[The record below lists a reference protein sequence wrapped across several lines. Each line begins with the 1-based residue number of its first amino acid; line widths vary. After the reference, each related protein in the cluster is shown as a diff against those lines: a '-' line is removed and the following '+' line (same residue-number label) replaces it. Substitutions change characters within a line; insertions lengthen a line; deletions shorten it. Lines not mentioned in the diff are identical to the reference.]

1 MEGNGR
7 ILNVPSHYLNNP
19 RPSTEAEES
28 DQDQM
33 ETESHTES
41 TTEEQGDEGIGEFDD
56 GKTGK
61 LTLSILLAEDL
72 IHPGEKVL
80 SIDYL
85 GQTFK
90 GDLLPIG
97 KIRSVETGLIFN
109 NPSAWAIYCKKI
121 INPAK
126 KSGCG
131 WASVKY
137 KGRKMDHFKNI
148 WQRRKSQRAADDAKN
163 EAAQILTALSTSGGL
178 GQQQEES
185 PRLLGH
191 STTPGLIHSSSLN
204 ATMSNNKTTF
214 VDLESFAAEGKM
226 QPFTVSVS
234 TSAMLILDLHSHLA
248 MDEVCGY
255 LAGQWDPNSHN
266 LAITHTFPCLT
277 PPNDT
282 STETAQRVE
291 TEIYEELYG
300 KQLTL
305 VGWYHSNPA
314 GPPAPSAKDC
324 FDQLDFQ
331 IKLLGNSDASYTPC
345 VGLICAPYM
354 PSAKTCDSSIVVYW
368 AFPPPEGSPQDW
380 GRPMRMSYSAI
391 TDPCLSEEVVNSVDK
406 VINFY
411 KKQEKQVPLCSEW
424 REGKYYF
431 EKIGSSL
438 LSKFPQDQDEQL
450 WRYIQA
456 QLLEGT
462 PPPSCWNKERR
473 NSSPE
478 QQTSPQQQRQQ
489 QQHPASSSSP
499 SSQQQQQQPPPS
511 HQQQSGLSSSLT
523 IQPAHQQQSTA
534 PPPAHLQQTQIIN
547 GRKPSGEEEEIDDD
561 EEEHLKEEQEE
572 IDDDEE
578 QALARRTGTSTEHG
592 LITISQY
599 SPSTGTQMTFT
610 RAPQGGQPVTLSIQE
625 TSGPQSYPEPLVL
638 TTNGL
643 RQHSQEEEEG
653 PINFSSSRRRED
665 EGEDSGDEGRLVIKE

>member
-1 MEGNGR
+1 MGEREIEGPQGSSPAGTFLIESGSRAAETLKKKKMMEGNGR
-7 ILNVPSHYLNNP
+7 ILNVPHYLNSNT

-33 ETESHTES
+33 ETESHAES
-41 TTEEQGDEGIGEFDD
+41 TNLDDHGEEGIGEYDD

-72 IHPGEKVL
+72 IHPGEKVM

-109 NPSAWAIYCKKI
+109 NPSAWAIY
-121 INPAK
+121 
-126 KSGCG
+126 
-131 WASVKY
+131 W
-137 KGRKMDHFKNI
+137 RKMDHFKNI

-178 GQQQEES
+178 GAQQGES
-185 PRLLGH
+185 PLLLGH

-204 ATMSNNKTTF
+204 ASMSNNKTTF

-234 TSAMLILDLHSHLA
+234 TSAMLIPDLHSHLA
-248 MDEVCGY
+248 LEEVCGY

-277 PPNDT
+277 PSND
-282 STETAQRVE
+282 TETAQRVE

-305 VGWYHSNPA
+305 VGWYHSNPT

-354 PSAKTCDSSIVVYW
+354 NSAKTCDSSIVVYW

-411 KKQEKQVPLCSEW
+411 KKQEKQIPMCSEW

-431 EKIGSSL
+431 EKIGQSL
-438 LSKFPQDQDEQL
+438 MSKFPQDQDEQL

-456 QLLEGT
+456 QLLEGV
-462 PPPSCWNKERR
+462 PPPSCWGKESRE
-473 NSSPE
+473 SEPE
-478 QQTSPQQQRQQ
+478 QTSPQQQQTV
-489 QQHPASSSSP
+489 ASSSP
-499 SSQQQQQQPPPS
+499 HYQQQPPPPPS
-511 HQQQSGLSSSLT
+511 HQQQAVL
-523 IQPAHQQQSTA
+523 QQQSA
-534 PPPAHLQQTQIIN
+534 PPPPPAHQSAQLIN
-547 GRKPSGEEEEIDDD
+547 GRKASGEE
-561 EEEHLKEEQEE
+561 EE

-578 QALARRTGTSTEHG
+578 QALARRTSSTEHG

-599 SPSTGTQMTFT
+599 SPSTGTQ
-610 RAPQGGQPVTLSIQE
+610 VTLSIQE
-625 TSGPQSYPEPLVL
+625 TSGAQSYPEPLVL
-638 TTNGL
+638 TTNGA
-643 RQHSQEEEEG
+643 RQHSEEG
-653 PINFSSSRRRED
+653 E
-665 EGEDSGDEGRLVIKE
+665 

>member
-1 MEGNGR
+1 
-7 ILNVPSHYLNNP
+7 VPHFLNNP

-33 ETESHTES
+33 DTESHTES
-41 TTEEQGDEGIGEFDD
+41 TTEDQGEEGIGEFDD

-178 GQQQEES
+178 GQQEES
-185 PRLLGH
+185 PLIGH

-204 ATMSNNKTTF
+204 ASLSNNKTTF
-214 VDLESFAAEGKM
+214 VDLESFAVEGKM

-248 MDEVCGY
+248 LEEVCGY

-277 PPNDT
+277 PSND
-282 STETAQRVE
+282 TETAQRVE

-305 VGWYHSNPA
+305 VGWYHSNPT

-368 AFPPPEGSPQDW
+368 SFPPPEGSPQDW

-411 KKQEKQVPLCSEW
+411 KKQEKQVPLYSEW

-431 EKIGSSL
+431 EKIGQSL

-456 QLLEGT
+456 QLLEGL
-462 PPPSCWNKERR
+462 PPPSCWSNDQPISSSEREQE
-473 NSSPE
+473 E
-478 QQTSPQQQRQQ
+478 QQAAAAAAAVSRP
-489 QQHPASSSSP
+489 P
-499 SSQQQQQQPPPS
+499 SQQQ
-511 HQQQSGLSSSLT
+511 SSLT
-523 IQPAHQQQSTA
+523 IQPA
-534 PPPAHLQQTQIIN
+534 PPPAHQQSAQMIN
-547 GRKPSGEEEEIDDD
+547 GRKASGEEEEIDDD
-561 EEEHLKEEQEE
+561 EEEHLKEDQEE
-572 IDDDEE
+572 IDDDED
-578 QALARRTGTSTEHG
+578 QALARRTQTSTEHG

-610 RAPQGGQPVTLSIQE
+610 RAHQGGQPVTLSIQE

-643 RQHSQEEEEG
+643 RQHSQEEEREEA

>member
-1 MEGNGR
+1 MG
-7 ILNVPSHYLNNP
+7 
-19 RPSTEAEES
+19 TEAEES

-33 ETESHTES
+33 ETESHAES
-41 TTEEQGDEGIGEFDD
+41 LTTEEQGDEGIGEIDD

-90 GDLLPIG
+90 GDLLPAG
-97 KIRSVETGLIFN
+97 KIRSIETGLIFN

-178 GQQQEES
+178 GAPAQEDS
-185 PRLLGH
+185 PLLLGH
-191 STTPGLIHSSSLN
+191 STTPGLIHSSTLN
-204 ATMSNNKTTF
+204 ASMSNNKTTF
-214 VDLESFAAEGKM
+214 VDLESFASEGKM

-234 TSAMLILDLHSHLA
+234 TSAMLALDLHSHLA
-248 MDEVCGY
+248 LDEVCGY

-277 PPNDT
+277 PYNDT

-305 VGWYHSNPA
+305 VGWYHSNPT

-345 VGLICAPYM
+345 VGLICAPYI
-354 PSAKTCDSSIVVYW
+354 PAAKTCDSSIVVYW

-406 VINFY
+406 VINFF

-456 QLLEGT
+456 QLLDGI
-462 PPPSCWNKERR
+462 PPPSSWGKERR
-473 NSSPE
+473 ESEP
-478 QQTSPQQQRQQ
+478 QQT
-489 QQHPASSSSP
+489 
-499 SSQQQQQQPPPS
+499 SQQQQQQTAASSSPHSQQQQQSLPS
-511 HQQQSGLSSSLT
+511 HQQQ
-523 IQPAHQQQSTA
+523 QQQQPGQLQH
-534 PPPAHLQQTQIIN
+534 PPPAHQSSAQLIN

-578 QALARRTGTSTEHG
+578 QALAQRTNSSTEQHG

-625 TSGPQSYPEPLVL
+625 TSGAQSYPEPLVL
-638 TTNGL
+638 TTNGV
-643 RQHSQEEEEG
+643 RQHSEGEAEEG
-653 PINFSSSRRRED
+653 PINFSSSRRRDD